1 MKKLLIMLSLISLVF
16 LGGCKFLW
24 WGSDDSQNQPV
35 PKNTTKSSFDSV
47 YVNFISSW
55 ENKVATLKKLNNIQ
69 HKNEK
74 INFGIDF
81 DIASPFAAGT
91 GNLKLELDSKTSLP
105 NDYATTHNLKDVL
118 FEGIFKLNGK
128 IKGIAQGQSIDANI
142 DADLLM
148 SLVGGKLYAKLNELT
163 AQDANN
169 PSTEMMLSSF
179 APFKG
184 VWLELFEIP
193 ADQSSSQVMITNPDD
208 IFNFINDV
216 MRLTKENVIMKV
228 LEEKMEGD
236 TKVFVVTLD
245 NDKFVELMKKIN
257 QLESLKKL
265 NGGEVDQITPEQEAI
280 MKDELSKLLVT
291 LAVKV
296 SDSEGTVVEIQKL
309 SVNGAVDV
317 TGTISDNKT
326 SLVLNS
332 VNDGVKVSVD
342 IDKNGENYKSSFL
355 VYQGS
360 LEMINLAG
368 DFDVKSNNGFYDLKG
383 TLIAEGNGY
392 NISTSL
398 EYLSSEGA
406 QLKLTSP
413 EGAKKIEE
421 IMGMGMMPVDGSQEI
436 PMENYEFDESQIPME
451 NFDISI
457 PEIQE

>member
-16 LGGCKFLW
+16 LWWCKFLW

-74 INFGIDF
+74 INFWIDF
-81 DIASPFAAGT
+81 DIASPFAAWT
-91 GNLKLELDSKTSLP
+91 WNLKLELDSKTSLP

-118 FEGIFKLNGK
+118 FEWIFKLNWK
-128 IKGIAQGQSIDANI
+128 IKWIAQWQSIDANI

-148 SLVGGKLYAKLNELT
+148 SLVGWKLYAKLNELT

-179 APFKG
+179 APFKW

-228 LEEKMEGD
+228 LEEKMEWD

-265 NGGEVDQITPEQEAI
+265 NGWEVDQITPEQEAI

-296 SDSEGTVVEIQKL
+296 SDSEWTVVEIQKL
-309 SVNGAVDV
+309 SVNWAVDV
-317 TGTISDNKT
+317 TWTISDNKT

-332 VNDGVKVSVD
+332 VNDWVKVSVD
-342 IDKNGENYKSSFL
+342 IDKNWENYKSSFL

-360 LEMINLAG
+360 LEMINLAW
-368 DFDVKSNNGFYDLKG
+368 DFDVKSNNGFYDLKW
-383 TLIAEGNGY
+383 TLIAEWNWY

-398 EYLSSEGA
+398 EYLSSEWA

-413 EGAKKIEE
+413 EWAKKIEE
-421 IMGMGMMPVDGSQEI
+421 IMWMGMMPVDWSQEI